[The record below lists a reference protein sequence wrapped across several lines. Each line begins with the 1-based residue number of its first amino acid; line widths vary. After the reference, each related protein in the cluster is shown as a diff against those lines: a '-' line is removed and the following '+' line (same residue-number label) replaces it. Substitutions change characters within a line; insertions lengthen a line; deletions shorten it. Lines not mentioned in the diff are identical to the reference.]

1 MSGDPLIDGH
11 RERCGSEEDGGRT
24 SHPAGPRRCRGR
36 QRGPSPRP
44 SPLLSK
50 APPPPTALPFPTP
63 TLLHQPP
70 FNIPNPPQPF
80 HNAFQ
85 AQEKGILFNGG
96 GASRPALLQRPT
108 QCLPT
113 PPPKGPRRSPST
125 LSLHSPLPGGRIR
138 APKFQAGKEKGGRR
152 RRFYARSQDFGDTS
166 TLPICFLNQIKE
178 SGEVSKKR
186 ALGRGRGA
194 GDDCGGATGGLEG
207 SGEHLGGFLYLF

>member
-1 MSGDPLIDGH
+1 MGRRRTGAGRPTPPGP
-11 RERCGSEEDGGRT
+11 GGVG
-24 SHPAGPRRCRGR
+24 AVKGGPPP
-36 QRGPSPRP
+36 GPPP
-44 SPLLSK
+44 YL
-50 APPPPTALPFPTP
+50 AEHPPPTISYPNPTP
-63 TLLHQPP
+63 PTPLQH
-70 FNIPNPPQPF
+70 PNPTPPQPF

-85 AQEKGILFNGG
+85 APEKGILFNGG

-125 LSLHSPLPGGRIR
+125 VSLHSPLPGGRIR
-138 APKFQAGKEKGGRR
+138 APKFQAGREKGGRR

-178 SGEVSKKR
+178 SGEVSKKK
-186 ALGRGRGA
+186 ALGRGRGV
-194 GDDCGGATGGLEG
+194 GDDCGGTAGGLEG